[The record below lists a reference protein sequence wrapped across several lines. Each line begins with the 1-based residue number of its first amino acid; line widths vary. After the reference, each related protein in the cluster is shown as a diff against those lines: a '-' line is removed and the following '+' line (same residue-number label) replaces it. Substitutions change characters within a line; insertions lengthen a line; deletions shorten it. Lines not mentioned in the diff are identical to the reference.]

1 MLEIELETL
10 FAHDPDGRL
19 APADRHGNPA
29 PDFTIART
37 DGAVAVRIR
46 SDLPADLA
54 GKLAGLGA
62 REPADP
68 PIDAPPAFDREYRRL
83 LGLGDRTPEVYVAFV
98 LERDQPKKKQPKAVA
113 FVLEKDQPNKKQPGA
128 VQPEAVATVDRRLL
142 GEFPHLATDL
152 ELGHPGFALVR
163 DGKAVSVAFTSRSG
177 GRGAEAGVETLPA
190 YRGRG
195 YATAVVAAWAEAVR
209 RSGRIAFYS
218 AAAKNA
224 ASLAV
229 GERLAG
235 ASYASLTHYRT
246 KRGSGR

>member
-1 MLEIELETL
+1 
-10 FAHDPDGRL
+10 
-19 APADRHGNPA
+19 
-29 PDFTIART
+29 
-37 DGAVAVRIR
+37 
-46 SDLPADLA
+46 
-54 GKLAGLGA
+54 LAGLGA

-163 DGKAVSVAFTSRSG
+163 DGKAVSIAFTSRSG

-190 YRGRG
+190 YRGLGLCHRG
-195 YATAVVAAWAEAVR
+195 RRGMGGGGEAVGADRLLQR
-209 RSGRIAFYS
+209 RRQKRRLPGGRG
-218 AAAKNA
+218 AAGWR
-224 ASLAV
+224 V
-229 GERLAG
+229 VRLAH
-235 ASYASLTHYRT
+235 ALSDKTRERTLTRWEW
-246 KRGSGR
+246 RLRIL